1 MRTFKMLIVSMV
13 ALVMLV
19 SLAACGAPAEQP
31 SDSAPA
37 ESESASA
44 PAEQPSEEVSEEA
57 PADTGTVLNIYC
69 WNTEFQD
76 RFTKFFDEAG
86 LVPEGVTVN
95 FVITPSAE
103 NAYQN
108 ALDAA
113 LLNQESAAPDEKI
126 DIFLIEADYASKYT
140 DTDTE
145 CALDVVNDVGLTEE
159 DLANQYQ
166 YTKDIVTDSNGVL
179 KGVTWQATPGLFAYR
194 RSIAKDV
201 LGTDVPEEVQA
212 LLSDW
217 TKFDAVAAQMSDKG
231 YKMLTGFDDS
241 YRTFSNNVSVPWVDA
256 NGVIQIDANIK
267 KWADQ
272 TKTYTDK
279 GYNNKSILWDNQWAA
294 DQGPGAKV
302 FGYFMPPWGFDFV
315 LMGNSLETS
324 TDEGG
329 KLEVGNGNYG
339 DWGACEGPAGYY
351 WGGTW
356 ICGAAGTDN
365 LNLVKQIMYTLTCD
379 PETLKAITFE
389 YNDFCNNSIAMDEI
403 AADSSYGS
411 EFLGGEN
418 HIAKFASAAPTID
431 LSNISPYDQ
440 GCNEE
445 FQEMMRDYF
454 NGTVSYEEAVENFY
468 TGVIE
473 RYPNLKK
480 PE

>member
-19 SLAACGAPAEQP
+19 SLAACGAPAAQP
-31 SDSAPA
+31 TDSASAPA

-44 PAEQPSEEVSEEA
+44 EQPSEEVPEEA
-57 PADTGTVLNIYC
+57 PADTGTVLNIWC
-69 WNTEFQD
+69 WNEEFQG
-76 RFTKFFDEAG
+76 RFKDYFEAAG

-95 FVITPSAE
+95 FVITPNAE

-113 LLNQESAAPDEKI
+113 LLNQETAAADEKI
-126 DIFLIEADYASKYT
+126 DIFLIEADYASKYV
-140 DTDTE
+140 DTAFT
-145 CALDVVNDVGLTEE
+145 LDVMGEVGLTEA

-166 YTKDIVTDSNGVL
+166 YTKDIATDSNGVL
-179 KGVTWQATPGLFAYR
+179 KAVTWQATPGLFAYR
-194 RSIAKDV
+194 RSLAKEV

-231 YKMLTGFDDS
+231 YKMLSGWDDS
-241 YRTFSNNVSVPWVDA
+241 YRTFSNNVSAPWVDE
-256 NGVIQIDANIK
+256 NDVIQIDANIK

-279 GYNNKSILWDNQWAA
+279 GYNNKSILWDAQWAS
-294 DQGPGAKV
+294 DQGPGSKV

-324 TDEGG
+324 TDDGG
-329 KLEVGNGNYG
+329 VMEVGNGIFG
-339 DWGACEGPAGYY
+339 DWAACEGPAGYY

-356 ICGAAGTDN
+356 ICAAAGNDN
-365 LNLVKQIMYTLTCD
+365 LNLIKSIMYTLTCD
-379 PETLKAITFE
+379 TDTMKQITLDV
-389 YNDFCNNSIAMDEI
+389 NDFTNNSAAMDEI

-418 HIAKFASAAPTID
+418 HIAKFASTAPTID

-445 FQEMMRDYF
+445 YQEMMRDYF